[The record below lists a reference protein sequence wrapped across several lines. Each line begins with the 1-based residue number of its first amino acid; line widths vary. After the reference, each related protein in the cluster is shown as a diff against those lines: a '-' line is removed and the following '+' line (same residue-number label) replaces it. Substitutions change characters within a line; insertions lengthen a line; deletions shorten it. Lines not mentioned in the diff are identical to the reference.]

1 MAANV
6 NFPGVVPGVRSLRAA
21 AGVAATSRRMRRH
34 FAATVGRVIASCV
47 EAVLFAWAILVLGFW
62 LLVLSGFFL
71 A

>member
-21 AGVAATSRRMRRH
+21 PVVAASSRRVRRH
-34 FAATVGRVIASCV
+34 LVATAGRVIAATV
-47 EAVLFAWAILVLGFW
+47 EAVLFAWTILVLGFC

>member
-6 NFPGVVPGVRSLRAA
+6 NFPGVVPGVRRHL
-21 AGVAATSRRMRRH
+21 VATA
-34 FAATVGRVIASCV
+34 GRVIAATV
-47 EAVLFAWAILVLGFW
+47 EAVLFAWTILVLGVC